1 MPLSLPILTFHSLD
15 EQRSVIS
22 FPPKLFRHGMA
33 RLVENGYRTI
43 SLLDAVDHL
52 RLKKPFPD
60 RSFIITFDDGYQSV
74 YNEAFPILRDYGL
87 IATLFITTGENHR
100 LRPEERLPSLEGRVM
115 LNWHEIQE
123 MRDWG
128 IEFGSHTLTHPD
140 LTRLPLERI
149 SAEILTSKAMIE
161 NILGQPVKSF
171 AAPFGRY
178 DNRCLEIIQENF
190 ACACTD
196 TLGFVNLR
204 SDLYALER
212 IDTYYLRTERLFDMV
227 LTPLFPWY
235 ILARSI
241 PRKTRRFIQDSLT

>member
-1 MPLSLPILTFHSLD
+1 MPFSLPILTFHSLD
-15 EQRSVIS
+15 DQRSVIS

-33 RLVENGYRTI
+33 RLIENGYRTI
-43 SLLDAVDHL
+43 RLLDAVDHL
-52 RLKKPFPD
+52 RLKQPFPD
-60 RSFIITFDDGYQSV
+60 RSFVITFDDGYQSV
-74 YNEAFPILRDYGL
+74 YSEAFPILRDYGL

-100 LRPEERLPSLEGRVM
+100 HRPEERLPSLEGRVM
-115 LNWHEIQE
+115 LNWREIQE

-178 DNRCLEIIQENF
+178 DNRCLEIIRENF

-204 SDLYALER
+204 SDLHGLER

-235 ILARSI
+235 IMARSI
-241 PRKTRRFIQDSLT
+241 PRKTRRFI